1 MKVGCI
7 LRAREGA
14 GTSRPLR
21 SYLGGANLADRA
33 LNFLTAFREI
43 KVFALAVTLT
53 NLGGVAYGIMFYW
66 AQLNET
72 PWYLIPLVPDSPTG
86 PFLMVLVFALW
97 WFRGHRRSPTLELL
111 AFVSLLKY
119 GVWTVLVFWLYRADF
134 FAPDRAAL
142 TQTLLALH
150 IAEAV
155 EAGVLLKGMRLPRA
169 PFAALAAL
177 WLALGDFSDYVL
189 GTHPRLPQGID
200 PALGTQVVP
209 SMTVALTI
217 ICYLAAILWCR
228 HLAGSRRAEGGK
240 DEHVAPSA
248 PPPGPP

>member
-1 MKVGCI
+1 V
-7 LRAREGA
+7 
-14 GTSRPLR
+14 SRPLR
-21 SYLGGANLADRA
+21 SYLEGATLADRA
-33 LNFLTAFREI
+33 LNFLTAFREV
-43 KVFALAVTLT
+43 KVLALAVTLT
-53 NLGGVAYGIMFYW
+53 NVGGVAYGIMFYW

-72 PWYLIPLVPDSPTG
+72 PWYLLPLVPDSPTG

-97 WFRGHRRSPTLELL
+97 WFRGQMRSPALELL

-134 FAPDRAAL
+134 FAPDRAPL

-150 IAEAV
+150 TAEAV
-155 EAGVLLKGMRLPRA
+155 QAGVLLKGMRLPRA
-169 PFAALAAL
+169 SFAALAGG

-228 HLAGSRRAEGGK
+228 RLERSPQAKGGK
-240 DEHVAPSA
+240 DDHVAPRD
-248 PPPGPP
+248 PPPRGPL